1 MQNPNPQTVSKET
14 GMDTD
19 VTTWALPEGAI
30 ARLGRGRVETL
41 GLSPDGKYLA
51 VGTWI
56 GLWWYELATMKPV
69 DLWET
74 ERGMI
79 SALEFSPNGAL
90 LATGNWDGGVK
101 VWDVQ
106 NHRCLA
112 KMQRTGLFDRASE
125 LVFSP
130 DGQRL
135 ASSGGKYDAIYIWH
149 PETGEQIAKFTV
161 DEKLQPRHRPTR
173 IPLAFSPDGKF
184 LIGATPENT
193 FSVWDIE
200 TGECAACLTGH
211 STSVIALL
219 FSPCG
224 EFLTSA
230 DYDGGLRKWEVAKLT
245 ANKPNPVVA
254 SLPETINWVQ
264 YIYSSDG
271 ILLAAT
277 TSGTTVTVLDVERNR
292 KVATLAHKEIVQ
304 RIRFSRT
311 GSQLV
316 IVGTDTIQTWNIGD
330 PTPQS
335 PVVRVQTSYP
345 DSLMFS
351 PDGQTIAAV
360 KGGGVIACW
369 DVNRTQLK
377 QATDWDKQTRIHSV
391 YISSTGD
398 MRALGKKE
406 DTPTIWNL
414 GTDQTIAT
422 LSQPHDYIGV
432 SAFSSTGELWANVI
446 RDEKVCVWD
455 GKGKETILEGHTGSI
470 ESIAF
475 SPDEKRIATVA
486 RDATARVWDVVS
498 GKEIISLPL
507 SPPLHTDPAP
517 STSPL
522 NPDIYKGD
530 ADEIK
535 AVLNAE
541 KPRTRNTEIKAI
553 TFSPCGSLIAGGIEG
568 GIRLWDARTYETRM
582 VILLPRMCWR
592 QHAFAF
598 SPCGRYLASGAWW
611 WWPMK
616 KVSIHLWDIATG
628 ENIVTFW
635 GHPTDIQS
643 LAFSPDSTLLASGS
657 FDGTIL
663 LWDMKPYLSPI
674 DPHCP
679 ETK

>member
-1 MQNPNPQTVSKET
+1 MQNPNPQTVSEET

-51 VGTWI
+51 VGTWV

-161 DEKLQPRHRPTR
+161 DEELQPRHRPTR

-200 TGECAACLTGH
+200 TGERIAHLTGH
-211 STSVIALL
+211 SFSLTALFLSSCRKFLASV
-219 FSPCG
+219 
-224 EFLTSA
+224 
-230 DYDGGLRKWEVAKLT
+230 DRDGNLRKWEINKLT
-245 ANKPNPVVA
+245 TNTSIPVVT

-264 YIYSSDG
+264 YTFSPDSV
-271 ILLAAT
+271 LLAAKV
-277 TSGTTVTVLDVERNR
+277 SGTVITVSDVENNR
-292 KVATLAHKEIVQ
+292 KIATLVHKEVIQKV
-304 RIRFSRT
+304 RFLQK

-316 IVGTDTIQTWNIGD
+316 IVGTDTIQIWNIGD
-330 PTPQS
+330 PTPQ
-335 PVVRVQTSYP
+335 PPIVPCQISYP
-345 DSLMFS
+345 ESLTFS
-351 PDGQTIAAV
+351 PDGQTIATV
-360 KGGGVIACW
+360 KAGGVVVCW
-369 DVNRTQLK
+369 NVDKKQLK
-377 QATDWDKQTRIHSV
+377 HVTDWDKQTQIHSV
-391 YISSTGD
+391 HISSTGD
-398 MRALGKKE
+398 MRALGKKGN
-406 DTPTIWNL
+406 TSTVWNL
-414 GTDQTIAT
+414 GTDQKIAT
-422 LSQPHDYIGV
+422 LSESHDHIGV

-446 RDEKVCVWD
+446 RDDKICVWD

-498 GKEIISLPL
+498 GKEIVSLPL
-507 SPPLHTDPAP
+507 TPPLHTDSVP

-530 ADEIK
+530 SDKIK

-553 TFSPCGSLIAGGIEG
+553 TFSPCGNLIAGGIEG
-568 GIRLWDARTYETRM
+568 GIRLWDAKTYETRM
-582 VILLPRMCWR
+582 VILLPRNCQR
-592 QHAFAF
+592 QFALAF
-598 SPCGRYLASGAWW
+598 SPCERYLASGAWW
-611 WWPMK
+611 WNME
-616 KVSIHLWDIATG
+616 KVSIRLWDVATG

-635 GHPTDIQS
+635 GHPTDVQD
-643 LAFSPDSTLLASGS
+643 LAFSPDGTLLASGS

-663 LWDMKPYLSPI
+663 LWDMKPYLPPI
-674 DPHCP
+674 DTVLKLS
-679 ETK
+679 E